1 MHSITIS
8 CFPVAG
14 SGNTTRSLLQI
25 SWTLGPRTHIWDGLS
40 TNSKLSLMA
49 EGIRQCTLVMKIHAG
64 DLLLEIDIDNEE
76 DDFCVNVNFENRQQP
91 LLRIALRHTFLL
103 LVVQVLYPT

>member
-49 EGIRQCTLVMKIHAG
+49 EGIRQCTLEIQAG
-64 DLLLEIDIDNEE
+64 DLLLGIDIDNEE
-76 DDFCVNVNFENRQQP
+76 DDFCVNVNFENRQ
-91 LLRIALRHTFLL
+91 HCSC
-103 LVVQVLYPT
+103 